1 MIITIKPSEP
11 SLGFFIFID
20 HSTNKNTIHL
30 NELTFHVVKRS
41 NTKTNWRLEREWRD
55 GHEDDF
61 TSYFTTSDFNG
72 DWFV

>member
-1 MIITIKPSEP
+1 MIITIKPSEL

-20 HSTNKNTIHL
+20 HSTNKNKIHL
-30 NELTFHVVKRS
+30 NEFTFHVVKRS
-41 NTKTNWRLEREWRD
+41 NTKTNWRLKREWRD

-61 TSYFTTSDFNG
+61 TSYFAASDFNG